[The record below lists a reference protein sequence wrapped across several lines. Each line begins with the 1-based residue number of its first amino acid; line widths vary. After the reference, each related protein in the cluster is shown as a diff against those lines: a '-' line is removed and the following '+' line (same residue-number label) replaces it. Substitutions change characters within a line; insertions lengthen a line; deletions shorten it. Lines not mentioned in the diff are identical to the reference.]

1 MRSNAKTSR
10 PAVGIVGAARMGLA
24 LAHQIA
30 VNGYDVV
37 LLTTME
43 DRAKQLR
50 EDGCVPDIL
59 PELKRMHERV
69 QVTTDAKEIAD
80 KTTLIF
86 ITISDYLLTK
96 VLDLL
101 GAHLDG
107 AHFIVHATHSLY
119 GEELLR
125 TSQLIEDYTCVK
137 QIGVLAGPM
146 HMSELLEK
154 KPNVALIGSEFAEV
168 VARARD
174 VLGTSYIHLYGS
186 NDIRGVE
193 YAAALHQVVALAI
206 GMADGLELGSATHA
220 AFVAA
225 GLHEITRVGVERG
238 AQADSFYG
246 LVGVG
251 RLVDAL
257 QRGESNYSLGLELMR
272 SSDRETVLAAASVE
286 AKGPEVVA
294 QLMSWSQTRGVELP
308 FTEAVSQILSGEV
321 DAEEQLR
328 GLLLRREL
336 FAQQMSTVKL

>member
-1 MRSNAKTSR
+1 MRSPTKKSR

-30 VNGYDVV
+30 LNGSDVI
-37 LLTTME
+37 LLTTLE

-50 EDGCVPDIL
+50 EDGCVPDVL
-59 PELKRMHERV
+59 PELKKMHPRV
-69 QVTTDAKEIAD
+69 QVTTDPQDIAD

-101 GAHLDG
+101 GEHLDG

-119 GEELLR
+119 GEELLCS
-125 TSQLIEDYTCVK
+125 SQLIESYTCVK
-137 QIGVLAGPM
+137 QIGALAGPM

-168 VARARD
+168 IERARK
-174 VLGTSYIHLYGS
+174 VLGASYFHLYGS
-186 NDIRGVE
+186 SDIRGVE

-206 GMADGLELGSATHA
+206 GMADGLDLGSATHA

-225 GLHEITRVGVERG
+225 GLSEITRVGVERG
-238 AQADSFYG
+238 AKADSFYG

-257 QRGESNYSLGLELMR
+257 QRGEPNYSLGLELMR
-272 SSDRETVLAAASVE
+272 TKDREKTMSEASVE
-286 AKGPEVVA
+286 AKGPEVVG
-294 QLMSWSQTRGVELP
+294 QLMAWSKMHGVELP
-308 FTEAVSQILSGEV
+308 FTGALAKILAGEE
-321 DAEEQLR
+321 DAEQQLR
-328 GLLLRREL
+328 GLLLQREL
-336 FAQQMSTVKL
+336 FAQMSSVPL